1 MMKNYFTNSSLIFC
15 LEFLV
20 IKKKGSEWKDNV
32 DFKDYDVTT

>member
-1 MMKNYFTNSSLIFC
+1 MKNYFINSSLIFC

-20 IKKKGSEWKDNV
+20 IKMKESEWKDNV